1 MLYYDGMYVCMHLG
15 GHWIEAIL
23 LADYGTLQR
32 RILIHRSIY
41 LMMPCMP
48 GDSALKFFNI
58 RVGEKEARFL
68 TPSYIVT
75 FFTLATY
82 DR

>member
-32 RILIHRSIY
+32 RILIHRSIC
-41 LMMPCMP
+41 LMMPCMH
-48 GDSALKFFNI
+48 GGSALKFFNI

-68 TPSYIVT
+68 TPSYIRY
-75 FFTLATY
+75 LLY
-82 DR
+82 LNDLR